1 MKTEFK
7 ASFLKCIHKI
17 ADNNLKAKIIECI
30 QNVELSDNI
39 KQINDLKKL
48 KGHKSFYR
56 IKLGDYRIGV
66 KIDSEVVVF
75 VTVAHRKDIYK
86 LFPLQLF

>member
-17 ADNNLKAKIIECI
+17 ADNNLKEKIIECI
-30 QNVELSDNI
+30 KNVELSDNI

-48 KGHKSFYR
+48 KGHKTFYR

-86 LFPLQLF
+86 LFPK

>member
-75 VTVAHRKDIYK
+75 VTIAHRKDIYK
-86 LFPLQLF
+86 LFP

>member
-17 ADNNLKAKIIECI
+17 VDNNLKVKILECI

-86 LFPLQLF
+86 LFPK

>member
-1 MKTEFK
+1 VKTEFK

-17 ADNNLKAKIIECI
+17 ADNNLKAKINECI

-66 KIDSEVVVF
+66 KIDSDVVVF
-75 VTVAHRKDIYK
+75 VTVAHRKDIYN
-86 LFPLQLF
+86 LFPK

>member
-1 MKTEFK
+1 VKTEFK

-17 ADNNLKAKIIECI
+17 ADINLKAKIIECI

-86 LFPLQLF
+86 LFP

>member
-17 ADNNLKAKIIECI
+17 ADNNLKAKINECI

-66 KIDSEVVVF
+66 KIDSDVVVF
-75 VTVAHRKDIYK
+75 VTVAHRKDIYN
-86 LFPLQLF
+86 LFPK

>member
-17 ADNNLKAKIIECI
+17 ADNNLKEKIIECI
-30 QNVELSDNI
+30 KNVELSDNI

-66 KIDSEVVVF
+66 KIDSDVVVF
-75 VTVAHRKDIYK
+75 VTVAHRKDIYN
-86 LFPLQLF
+86 LFPK

>member
-30 QNVELSDNI
+30 QNVELTDNI

-86 LFPLQLF
+86 LFP

>member
-30 QNVELSDNI
+30 QQVELSDNI

-48 KGHKSFYR
+48 KSHKSFYR

-86 LFPLQLF
+86 LFP

>member
-39 KQINDLKKL
+39 KQINDLKNSKDT
-48 KGHKSFYR
+48 K
-56 IKLGDYRIGV
+56 
-66 KIDSEVVVF
+66 VF
-75 VTVAHRKDIYK
+75 TE
-86 LFPLQLF
+86 

>member
-30 QNVELSDNI
+30 QSVELSDSI

-56 IKLGDYRIGV
+56 IKLGDYRIGI

-86 LFPLQLF
+86 LFPK

>member
-86 LFPLQLF
+86 LFP

>member
-1 MKTEFK
+1 M
-7 ASFLKCIHKI
+7 KCIHKI

-86 LFPLQLF
+86 LFP

>member
-7 ASFLKCIHKI
+7 ATFLKCIHKI

-39 KQINDLKKL
+39 KQINDIKKTQRTQKFL
-48 KGHKSFYR
+48 Q
-56 IKLGDYRIGV
+56 IKTWRL
-66 KIDSEVVVF
+66 
-75 VTVAHRKDIYK
+75 
-86 LFPLQLF
+86 

>member
-48 KGHKSFYR
+48 EGHKSFYR

-86 LFPLQLF
+86 LFP

>member
-7 ASFLKCIHKI
+7 ASFLKCVHKI
-17 ADNNLKAKIIECI
+17 VDNNIKEKIIECI

-66 KIDSEVVVF
+66 KIDTEVVVF

-86 LFPLQLF
+86 LFP

>member
-1 MKTEFK
+1 M
-7 ASFLKCIHKI
+7 KCIHKI

-66 KIDSEVVVF
+66 KIDSELVVF

-86 LFPLQLF
+86 LFP

>member
-1 MKTEFK
+1 VKTEFK
-7 ASFLKCIHKI
+7 ASFLKCVHKI
-17 ADNNLKAKIIECI
+17 VDNNLKAKIIECI
-30 QNVELSDNI
+30 QQVELSDNI

-48 KGHKSFYR
+48 KSHKSFYR

-66 KIDSEVVVF
+66 KIDSEIVVF

-86 LFPLQLF
+86 LFPK

>member
-17 ADNNLKAKIIECI
+17 ADNNLKEKIIECI
-30 QNVELSDNI
+30 KNVELSDNI

-86 LFPLQLF
+86 LFPK

>member
-17 ADNNLKAKIIECI
+17 ADNNLKAKINECI

-75 VTVAHRKDIYK
+75 VTVAHRKDIYN
-86 LFPLQLF
+86 LFPK

>member
-1 MKTEFK
+1 M
-7 ASFLKCIHKI
+7 KCIHKI

-75 VTVAHRKDIYK
+75 VTIA
-86 LFPLQLF
+86 

>member
-17 ADNNLKAKIIECI
+17 ADNNLKAKINECI

-48 KGHKSFYR
+48 KGHKGFYR
-56 IKLGDYRIGV
+56 IKLGDYRIGI
-66 KIDSEVVVF
+66 KIDSGLVIF
-75 VTVAHRKDIYK
+75 VTVAHRKDIYN
-86 LFPLQLF
+86 LFPK

>member
-1 MKTEFK
+1 VKTEFK

-86 LFPLQLF
+86 LFP